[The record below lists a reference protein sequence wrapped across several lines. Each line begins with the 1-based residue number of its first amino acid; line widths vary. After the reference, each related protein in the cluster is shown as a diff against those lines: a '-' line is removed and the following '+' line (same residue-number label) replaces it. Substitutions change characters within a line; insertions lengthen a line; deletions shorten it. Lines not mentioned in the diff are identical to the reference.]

1 MHLLWFFLQVAHMT
15 KSEMDLLDL
24 GIVGPLLLF
33 VNQYFN
39 CLVNETLVLWICFV
53 STYIWSYDVESFS
66 TLYIKCCHQLQ
77 IKSSVSIWSIVFVG
91 LSVKFHLLFPILAL
105 NYIKCRI
112 HFSSSKYIFLLS
124 IKFYCKGDNSK
135 WNKTFMYCSISA
147 EVVWSLNMI

>member
-1 MHLLWFFLQVAHMT
+1 MFYKHLLLVNELNYASALIFLQVAHMT

-77 IKSSVSIWSIVFVG
+77 SRVVIVYEQEEQIYRF
-91 LSVKFHLLFPILAL
+91 
-105 NYIKCRI
+105 CRTQ
-112 HFSSSKYIFLLS
+112 
-124 IKFYCKGDNSK
+124 C
-135 WNKTFMYCSISA
+135 
-147 EVVWSLNMI
+147 